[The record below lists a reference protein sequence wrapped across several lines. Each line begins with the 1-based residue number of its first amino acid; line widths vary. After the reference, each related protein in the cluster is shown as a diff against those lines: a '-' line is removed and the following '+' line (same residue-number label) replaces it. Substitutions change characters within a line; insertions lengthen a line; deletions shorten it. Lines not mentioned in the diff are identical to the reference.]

1 MAFSV
6 SDGKETVHRD
16 RSALTRRAN
25 TYVHTTLCI
34 RHILR
39 YTMERR
45 ISPPSLTNGEYGERE
60 GYRRLYGDNSPEGI
74 ALLRHCGFS
83 LDGSGRLGERCVGVL
98 EDLHDAQT
106 AAALLGVR
114 FMKEGYMAERE
125 ASRGS
130 ASSVEHDSESDVR
143 NMGPAYIT
151 NSDSARRYAWMRGPS
166 GSSSVATGLRW
177 DCRGSQ
183 RRRCSRNAEH
193 SAHGL
198 GASPCSV
205 RTRPYDFHA
214 VHSPSPEAV

>member
-1 MAFSV
+1 MQHAATAYVAFSV

-143 NMGPAYIT
+143 NMGPAYVH
-151 NSDSARRYAWMRGPS
+151 YKF
-166 GSSSVATGLRW
+166 
-177 DCRGSQ
+177 
-183 RRRCSRNAEH
+183 
-193 SAHGL
+193 GL
-198 GASPCSV
+198 GKALCLDERPIWIVFCGHGSPLGLQRITTPTMQQKRRAQCSWIGCKSLL
-205 RTRPYDFHA
+205 R
-214 VHSPSPEAV
+214 